1 MSVSDSCLLHLWPY
15 NYVGDWKRQRWT
27 KCIKNWLI
35 PQSYTFHRMKASS
48 PCFNGG
54 LVLHIANTGDY
65 KGLGFANNLY
75 KPAVIS
81 YGRSILVI
89 VLVLYLALDGGCCI
103 VTYQSGTLHL

>member
-1 MSVSDSCLLHLWPY
+1 MSVSVSCLLHLWPY
-15 NYVGDWKRQRWT
+15 NYVGNWKRQGWT
-27 KCIKNWLI
+27 KCIKKRLI
-35 PQSYTFHRMKASS
+35 PLPCTFHRMKASS
-48 PCFNGG
+48 LCFNSR
-54 LVLHIANTGDY
+54 LALHTANTGYY

-103 VTYQSGTLHL
+103 VTYQPVTMHL